1 MANCLHFHTSSQFP
15 FNAQSQQISI
25 INNKE
30 RKLIMQWFNTP
41 WEQEINSTSLILM
54 EWRQVNDALS
64 EQYKNVVNYSVLN
77 PLMTLMSFRYPP
89 WKHKKIRCFLV
100 ISGVWK
106 ETLHQSFTN
115 TANVPGNFTLILFLN
130 LFHATFLFLYPLK
143 TSENFLFSKK
153 PVISIGLRHCKVARK
168 N

>member
-100 ISGVWK
+100 TSGVWK

-115 TANVPGNFTLILFLN
+115 TANVSGNFTLILFLIYFMP
-130 LFHATFLFLYPLK
+130 LFFFYTPWKHRK
-143 TSENFLFSKK
+143 TSCFQRNQ
-153 PVISIGLRHCKVARK
+153 
-168 N
+168 